1 MNWEWWLEITNR
13 KETTVYC
20 VVKHVSYCMWVLWRV
35 TLPCYLVYGLCRYA
49 IPEHGGGG
57 CFLMS
62 YLTGIIIFVFCI
74 AVFTMVM
81 TVSLLKFHGCIKEV
95 DHVTEPRSSQDM
107 SLQDTFSG
115 LRESLNVL
123 AWERRIAT
131 SPTAKQRMQT
141 TVRKIQRAATTIGL
155 LADLDQEKLEDDDIH
170 AKPKPIQRTQS
181 DTTLGRLGRC
191 TETSGD
197 ARETTPVGTPQ
208 HMLTVSV

>member
-155 LADLDQEKLEDDDIH
+155 LADLDQEKLEDDDIPVSYTH
-170 AKPKPIQRTQS
+170 LRAHETPEHLVCRLLLEKKKKKTATNS
-181 DTTLGRLGRC
+181 KTTNIVI
-191 TETSGD
+191 
-197 ARETTPVGTPQ
+197 TT
-208 HMLTVSV
+208 ML